1 MHRMFSAEKKIVLFL
16 LLVIFTFSCNNSK
29 KIADNTLAIENSKNN
44 SIYRFTISFFSKGG
58 GTDRKA
64 RSEFESFLEN
74 FNKKNAVNLQYIKT
88 SWGREGEVDYCFQ
101 LEELKKKNQI
111 IFINECE
118 DLLKDSKLVHFQEFV
133 ECKNH

>member
-1 MHRMFSAEKKIVLFL
+1 MYCLIKRIALFL
-16 LLVIFTFSCNNSK
+16 LLVLFTISCSNSK
-29 KIADNTLAIENSKNN
+29 KITTDTLAIENSKNN

-58 GTDRKA
+58 GTDRKS

-74 FNKKNAVNLQYIKT
+74 FNKKNEVNLQYIKT

-101 LEELKKKNQI
+101 LEELKKKKQI
-111 IFINECE
+111 IFIKECE
-118 DLLKDSKLVHFQEFV
+118 DLLKDSKLVHFLEFA

>member
-1 MHRMFSAEKKIVLFL
+1 MYCLIKRRLLFL
-16 LLVIFTFSCNNSK
+16 LLVIFTISCSNSK
-29 KIADNTLAIENSKNN
+29 KITDDTLGIENSKNN

-74 FNKKNAVNLQYIKT
+74 FNKKNEVNLQFIKT

-101 LEELKKKNQI
+101 LEELKKKKQI
-111 IFINECE
+111 AFIKECE
-118 DLLKDSKLVHFQEFV
+118 DLLKDSKLVHFQEFG

>member
-29 KIADNTLAIENSKNN
+29 KIADNTLATENSKNN

-74 FNKKNAVNLQYIKT
+74 FNKKNEVNLQYIKT

-101 LEELKKKNQI
+101 LEELKKKKQI
-111 IFINECE
+111 IFIKECE
-118 DLLKDSKLVHFQEFV
+118 DLLKDSKLVHFQEFG

>member
-1 MHRMFSAEKKIVLFL
+1 MFSVFKKTVLFL
-16 LLVIFTFSCNNSK
+16 LLVNFTFSCSNSK
-29 KIADNTLAIENSKNN
+29 KIAVNTLEIENSKNN

-74 FNKKNAVNLQYIKT
+74 FNKKNEVNLQFIKT
-88 SWGREGEVDYCFQ
+88 SWGREGEVDYCFK
-101 LEELKKKNQI
+101 LDELKNKKQI
-111 IFINECE
+111 IFIKECE
-118 DLLKDSKLVHFQEFV
+118 DLLKDSKLVHFQEFG

>member
-1 MHRMFSAEKKIVLFL
+1 MHCLTKRRLLFL
-16 LLVIFTFSCNNSK
+16 LLVLFTVSCSNSK
-29 KIADNTLAIENSKNN
+29 KIPGNKLAIENSKNS

-74 FNKKNAVNLQYIKT
+74 FNKKNEVNLQYIKT

-101 LEELKKKNQI
+101 LEELKKKKQI
-111 IFINECE
+111 IFIKECE
-118 DLLKDSKLVHFQEFV
+118 DLLKDSKLVHFQEFG

>member
-1 MHRMFSAEKKIVLFL
+1 MSSLINKIGLFL
-16 LLVIFTFSCNNSK
+16 LLVLFTISCIDSK
-29 KIADNTLAIENSKNN
+29 KITENTLDVENSKNN

-74 FNKKNAVNLQYIKT
+74 FNKKNEVNLQYIKT

-101 LEELKKKNQI
+101 LEELKKKKQI
-111 IFINECE
+111 IFIKECE
-118 DLLKDSKLVHFQEFV
+118 DLMKDSKLVHFQEFG
-133 ECKNH
+133 ECRNH

>member
-1 MHRMFSAEKKIVLFL
+1 MHRMFSTEKKIVLFL

-29 KIADNTLAIENSKNN
+29 KIADNTLATENSKNN

-74 FNKKNAVNLQYIKT
+74 FNKKNEVNLQYIKT

-101 LEELKKKNQI
+101 LEELKKKKQI
-111 IFINECE
+111 AFIKECE
-118 DLLKDSKLVHFQEFV
+118 DLLKDSKLVHFQEFS

>member
-1 MHRMFSAEKKIVLFL
+1 MFSTEKKIVLFL

-29 KIADNTLAIENSKNN
+29 KIADNTLATENSKNN

-74 FNKKNAVNLQYIKT
+74 FNKKNEVNLQFIKT
-88 SWGREGEVDYCFQ
+88 TWGREGEVDYCFQ
-101 LEELKKKNQI
+101 LEELKKKKQI
-111 IFINECE
+111 AFIKECE
-118 DLLKDSKLVHFQEFV
+118 DLLKDSKLVHFQEFS

>member
-1 MHRMFSAEKKIVLFL
+1 MVSTLKKIVLFL
-16 LLVIFTFSCNNSK
+16 LLVIFIFSCNNSK
-29 KIADNTLAIENSKNN
+29 KIADNTLATENSKNN

-64 RSEFESFLEN
+64 RSKFESFLEN
-74 FNKKNAVNLQYIKT
+74 FNKKNEVNLQFIKT

-101 LEELKKKNQI
+101 LEELKKKKQI
-111 IFINECE
+111 AFIKECE
-118 DLLKDSKLVHFQEFV
+118 DLLKDSKLVHFQEFG

>member
-1 MHRMFSAEKKIVLFL
+1 MHRMFSTEKKIVLFL

-29 KIADNTLAIENSKNN
+29 KIADNTLATENSKNN

-74 FNKKNAVNLQYIKT
+74 FNKMNEVNLQFTKT

-101 LEELKKKNQI
+101 LDELKKKKQI
-111 IFINECE
+111 VFIKQCE
-118 DLLKDSKLVHFQEFV
+118 DLLKDSKLVHFQEFG

>member
-1 MHRMFSAEKKIVLFL
+1 MFSVFKKTVLFL
-16 LLVIFTFSCNNSK
+16 LLVNFTFSCSNSK
-29 KIADNTLAIENSKNN
+29 KIADNTLEIENSKNN

-74 FNKKNAVNLQYIKT
+74 FNKKNEVNLQFIKT
-88 SWGREGEVDYCFQ
+88 SWGREGEVDYCFK
-101 LEELKKKNQI
+101 LDELKNKKQI
-111 IFINECE
+111 IFIKECE
-118 DLLKDSKLVHFQEFV
+118 DLLKDSKLVHFQEFS